1 MNVRNRVCAFS
12 DVICVSAILSVK
24 SNGMGKACCAVGCSN
39 RFVKGSG
46 VHFYRFPQDEQRK
59 SWWIAAVGRKD
70 WIPNEYSWICSVLVH
85 FVSGEKSNNPL
96 SPNYAPSLFEH
107 VKSPLK
113 KKREHDFNT
122 FQRNVDVLSSCIL
135 AQTGSQEP

>member
-1 MNVRNRVCAFS
+1 MSKA
-12 DVICVSAILSVK
+12 
-24 SNGMGKACCAVGCSN
+24 GKACCAVGCSSIIYGCSN

-46 VHFYRFPQDEQRK
+46 VHFYRSPQDEQRK
-59 SWWIAAVGRKD
+59 SRWIAAVGRKD
-70 WIPNEYSWICSVLVH
+70 WIPNEYSWICSVH
-85 FVSGEKSNNPL
+85 FVSGERSNNPL
-96 SPNYAPSLFEH
+96 SPNYVPSLFEH

-122 FQRNVDVLSSCIL
+122 FQRNVDVLSSCIS

>member
-1 MNVRNRVCAFS
+1 M
-12 DVICVSAILSVK
+12 
-24 SNGMGKACCAVGCSN
+24 
-39 RFVKGSG
+39 
-46 VHFYRFPQDEQRK
+46 
-59 SWWIAAVGRKD
+59 GRKD
-70 WIPNEYSWICSVLVH
+70 WIPNEYSWICSVH

-96 SPNYAPSLFEH
+96 SPNYVPSLFEH

-135 AQTGSQEP
+135 AQTGS